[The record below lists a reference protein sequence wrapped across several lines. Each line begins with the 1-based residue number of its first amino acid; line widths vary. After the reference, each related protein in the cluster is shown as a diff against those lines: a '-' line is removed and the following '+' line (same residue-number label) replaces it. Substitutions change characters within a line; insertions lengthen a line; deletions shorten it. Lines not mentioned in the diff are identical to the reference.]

1 MHSEIKAAYVDK
13 LVLYENA
20 SMEVC
25 CWGRLPVD
33 AEYYKNYDHFA
44 LKDAFGR
51 SIWDAVVEAQHG
63 WIRED
68 HLGQTHEEYLES
80 EKNK

>member
-1 MHSEIKAAYVDK
+1 MYPKSKEDYINK

-33 AEYYKNYDHFA
+33 ADYYKNYDHLA
-44 LKDAFGR
+44 LIEAFGKTM
-51 SIWDAVVEAQHG
+51 WDVVIEAQGG

-68 HLGQTHEEYLES
+68 HLGQTHEEYLKS
-80 EKNK
+80 EKTK